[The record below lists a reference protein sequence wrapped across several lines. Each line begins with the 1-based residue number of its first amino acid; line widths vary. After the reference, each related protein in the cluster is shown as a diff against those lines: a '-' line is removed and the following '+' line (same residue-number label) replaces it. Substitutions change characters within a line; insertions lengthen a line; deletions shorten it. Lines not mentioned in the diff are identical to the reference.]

1 MSHYPMKQ
9 ILWSLVIACAAIS
22 LLPNAASACRNPVPK
37 TTLQNYSKGSK
48 AIFVGKVMQITALPE
63 DPNKFN
69 QYAVQFQVSRSWKGV
84 DSPQISVIVDDA
96 SCGGLKRSMQPG
108 DRWLIFASGEPLQAD
123 GFNQHTRSVKNP
135 AKDLR
140 DIVKVFGNGKTMR

>member
-1 MSHYPMKQ
+1 MKQ
-9 ILWSLVIACAAIS
+9 ILWSLVIACAAMS

-63 DPNKFN
+63 DPNKFK

-84 DSPQISVIVDDA
+84 DSQQISVIVDSS
-96 SCGGLKRSMQPG
+96 SCGGLNGSMRPG
-108 DRWLIFASGEPLQAD
+108 DSWLIFAFGEPLQAN

-140 DIVKVFGNGKTMR
+140 DIVKVLGNGKTIR

>member
-1 MSHYPMKQ
+1 MQK
-9 ILWSLVIACAAIS
+9 ILWSLVIACVAIS
-22 LLPNAASACRNPVPK
+22 LVPNVASACRNAIPQ

-63 DPNKFN
+63 DPNKFK

-84 DSPQISVIVDDA
+84 DSPQISVIVDDS
-96 SCGGLKRSMQPG
+96 SCGGLKRWMKQG
-108 DRWLIFASGEPLQAD
+108 DSWLIFASGEPLQAD

-135 AKDLR
+135 AQDLR
-140 DIVKVFGNGKTMR
+140 DIVKVLGNGKTIR

>member
-1 MSHYPMKQ
+1 MQK
-9 ILWSLVIACAAIS
+9 ILWSLVIACVAIS
-22 LLPNAASACRNPVPK
+22 LVPNAASACRNAAPQ

-48 AIFVGKVMQITALPE
+48 AIFVGKVMQITALP
-63 DPNKFN
+63 DDSHRFK

-84 DSPQISVIVDDA
+84 DSQQVSVIVDNA
-96 SCGGLKRSMQPG
+96 SCGGLKRSMRPG
-108 DRWLIFASGEPLQAD
+108 DRWLIFASGEPLQAN

-140 DIVKVFGNGKTMR
+140 DIVKVLGNGKTMR

>member
-1 MSHYPMKQ
+1 MKK
-9 ILWSLVIACAAIS
+9 ILCSLVIACAVIS
-22 LLPNAASACRNPVPK
+22 LVPKTASACRNAIPQ

-63 DPNKFN
+63 DPNKFK
-69 QYAVQFQVSRSWKGV
+69 QYAVQFQVSRSWKGA
-84 DSPQISVIVDDA
+84 DSQQVSVIVDNS
-96 SCGGLKRSMQPG
+96 SCGGLKPSMKQG
-108 DRWLIFASGEPLQAD
+108 DSWLIFAFGEPLQAD

-140 DIVKVFGNGKTMR
+140 DIVKVLGNGKTIR

>member
-1 MSHYPMKQ
+1 MPK

-22 LLPNAASACRNPVPK
+22 LLPNVASACRNAVPQ

-63 DPNKFN
+63 APNQFK

-96 SCGGLKRSMQPG
+96 SCGGLKRSMKPG
-108 DRWLIFASGEPLQAD
+108 DRWLIFANGEPLQAD
-123 GFNQHTRSVKNP
+123 GFNQHTRSVKNS
-135 AKDLR
+135 AKDLSN
-140 DIVKVFGNGKTMR
+140 IVKVLGNGKTIR

>member
-1 MSHYPMKQ
+1 MKK
-9 ILWSLVIACAAIS
+9 ILWSLVIACTAIS
-22 LLPNAASACRNPVPK
+22 LVPNAASACRNAIPQ

-48 AIFVGKVMQITALPE
+48 AIFLGKVMQITALPE
-63 DPNKFN
+63 NPNKFK

-84 DSPQISVIVDDA
+84 DSQQVSVIVDDS
-96 SCGGLKRSMQPG
+96 SCGGLNRSLRPG
-108 DRWLIFASGEPLQAD
+108 DSWLIFASGEPLQAN

-140 DIVKVFGNGKTMR
+140 DIVKVLGNGQTIR